1 MGRSQLRLSCPAWG
15 EEEENEAAL
24 VPQCEKWGVPG
35 ICQFW
40 EAPLA
45 GEGGV
50 CPRPGEPAP
59 IGGGEPPA
67 LSRSFTTS
75 TKEAQSRP
83 FSLLPPEPCDRPW
96 ENPDSCPRPT

>member
-1 MGRSQLRLSCPAWG
+1 MRQLWFPSARSGGSQAYASSGRLPWRGRWGSARGLGSQPRLEVAS
-15 EEEENEAAL
+15 
-24 VPQCEKWGVPG
+24 
-35 ICQFW
+35 
-40 EAPLA
+40 PL
-45 GEGGV
+45 G
-50 CPRPGEPAP
+50 PPPT
-59 IGGGEPPA
+59 PA